1 MTLQS
6 VLLFVSSIAVAHA
19 YPRHWVTGDDCGNNK
34 CPKDL
39 ATTTLAP
46 MGIGTFDAGG
56 TANCVIKNVPTTF
69 AAATEYTLTV
79 ESNTASAMILQAS
92 TGSFTNKAST
102 DITAGNKI
110 TNTNGGSTTTSHSFK
125 WTSPDTGSADMYAI
139 CITSYG
145 GDAWKSTKVTT
156 TFSAATI
163 ICESNCLTCSD
174 TTTCTK
180 CNAGFVLGSGDCTKI
195 VCENNCNACTSTT
208 MCTTCSTGYTLTNNA
223 CVKDAVVAP
232 APAVAGG
239 TSLSPDL
246 SITGILS
253 DDKATMDFT
262 LTSTR
267 NAWVAFGVTTSGG
280 GMTASGAGS
289 DVTICTKDSVPKR
302 YVIKSRSKPSNGKD
316 VTGASC
322 EFSNGGVVMKFTR
335 NVAATDSELK
345 LTPGTKQAFIWALGK
360 AGDTSLTS
368 IHTNKGEVNLD
379 VSTLATSSGTGTIES
394 VAKPMKWSLW
404 LHIICMGS
412 AWGLILPWGVAIANR
427 LRNFKKDTSPGYWF
441 WLHKN
446 LQYAG
451 WLIQLLGFVFV
462 VVYVSSD
469 SAHFQSP
476 HTWIGLLVVVLGT
489 LQPLNAFFRPH
500 PSEETGWTKRK
511 IWEYVHK
518 GSGYTAVVFG
528 MFNVIAGALLTH
540 DLGFNQTPMIVGLLL
555 GIPGIVSVIGFC
567 IGHRIFDQSSKVD
580 AIEGI

>member
-1 MTLQS
+1 
-6 VLLFVSSIAVAHA
+6 
-19 YPRHWVTGDDCGNNK
+19 
-34 CPKDL
+34 
-39 ATTTLAP
+39 
-46 MGIGTFDAGG
+46 
-56 TANCVIKNVPTTF
+56 
-69 AAATEYTLTV
+69 
-79 ESNTASAMILQAS
+79 
-92 TGSFTNKAST
+92 
-102 DITAGNKI
+102 
-110 TNTNGGSTTTSHSFK
+110 
-125 WTSPDTGSADMYAI
+125 
-139 CITSYG
+139 
-145 GDAWKSTKVTT
+145 
-156 TFSAATI
+156 
-163 ICESNCLTCSD
+163 
-174 TTTCTK
+174 
-180 CNAGFVLGSGDCTKI
+180 
-195 VCENNCNACTSTT
+195 

-223 CVKDAVVAP
+223 CVKDAAVAP
-232 APAVAGG
+232 APAVTGG

-427 LRNFKKDTSPGYWF
+427 LRNFKKDTNP
-441 WLHKN
+441 
-446 LQYAG
+446 
-451 WLIQLLGFVFV
+451 
-462 VVYVSSD
+462 
-469 SAHFQSP
+469 
-476 HTWIGLLVVVLGT
+476 
-489 LQPLNAFFRPH
+489 
-500 PSEETGWTKRK
+500 
-511 IWEYVHK
+511 
-518 GSGYTAVVFG
+518 
-528 MFNVIAGALLTH
+528 
-540 DLGFNQTPMIVGLLL
+540 
-555 GIPGIVSVIGFC
+555 
-567 IGHRIFDQSSKVD
+567 
-580 AIEGI
+580 